1 MENWQYG
8 QRLEFET
15 VDTLEEF
22 NTPRSYVQYVR
33 TRSHGSVLLMDGEVQ
48 FGTLDEHRY
57 HEMLVHPVMQHI
69 GGVSGVNVLI
79 LGGGDGLAA
88 REVFRW
94 PNVANVTIVDYDAM
108 FVDVFGRDRL
118 GGQNDRVFTRPN
130 LHYVD
135 QDASE
140 YLQFTPELFDAILI
154 DLPDPDSPEM
164 QNLYINLIVRA
175 KRCLLP
181 SHGVLGLHVGPAL
194 LDPAHRQWD
203 FIRTSKQTL
212 TNEFS
217 GLHPTV
223 KFGSIYVPTFSNEW
237 GFLWMRLGRY
247 SRSAIDVTASVERE
261 CLLWASDADLVY
273 CPADTQAIYRRRL

>member
-8 QRLEFET
+8 QRLEFVT
-15 VDTLEEF
+15 TDTLEEF
-22 NTPRSYVQYVR
+22 NTPRSNVQYVQ
-33 TRSHGSVLLMDGEVQ
+33 TQSHGSVLLMDGEVQ

-57 HEMLVHPVMQHI
+57 HEMLVHPVMKDI
-69 GGVSGVNVLI
+69 SGVQGVNVLI

-94 PNVANVTIVDYDAM
+94 PNVANVTIVDYDST

-118 GGQNDRVFTRPN
+118 SVQNERVFTRSN

-140 YLQFTPELFDAILI
+140 YLQATPELFDAVLI
-154 DLPDPDSPEM
+154 DLPDPDSHEM
-164 QNLYINLIVRA
+164 QNLYINLIVQA

-194 LDPAHRQWD
+194 LDPTHRQWE
-203 FIRTSKQTL
+203 FIQTSKQTL

-217 GLHPTV
+217 GLYPSI
-223 KFGSIYVPTFSNEW
+223 KFGSVYVPTFSNEW

-247 SRSAIDVTASVERE
+247 PTQSPNTMREVEQECRFWRESATYSSPDMQT
-261 CLLWASDADLVY
+261 
-273 CPADTQAIYRRRL
+273 IYRRRL